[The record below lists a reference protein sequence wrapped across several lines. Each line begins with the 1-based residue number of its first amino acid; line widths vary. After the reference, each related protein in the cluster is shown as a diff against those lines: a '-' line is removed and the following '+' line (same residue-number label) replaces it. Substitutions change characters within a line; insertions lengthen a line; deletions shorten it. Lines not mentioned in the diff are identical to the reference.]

1 MNESTMDLS
10 TTALP
15 SKINSLTQSAVN
27 GNDHHSLSSMID
39 FSTSCG
45 SSMMDTLPQSTV
57 KEHLLNP
64 IHYSAMNHGR
74 PQEHVDLVNQMPR
87 NSAED
92 FHDSSWR
99 PSSVNRMSSNSS
111 SSSDLEY
118 LLLKS
123 EPDSSEYLLSF
134 QGPKSDKH
142 GLSSPLNAFKDELF
156 ASETEPDSS
165 SSIATDTDLTL
176 TSSATDWKGNALK
189 YPPCAVCT
197 GKSSGMHYGCFTC
210 EACKNFFRRYLLR
223 NSGFLCK
230 KNNNCPILNRSRGNC
245 SGCRL
250 QKCLEVGMAKEKS
263 KIGRY
268 THVQRT
274 ETIRKMNRL
283 EGKDDSLEMGE
294 PTPNENIKMEHF
306 CEEPAVKHESLLT
319 EDEIELI
326 KTLVESMDA
335 IQHFG
340 ERGST
345 PEGREAIISEHYD
358 RYQAKVKL
366 FGPLRAIP
374 KDEYFTLLKMHNI
387 DLDGRW
393 NLFKQE
399 ANNCSHI
406 VTRYCQFAYK
416 IPGFSELSMK
426 DQENLLKI
434 GHCDFFTILLHEGY
448 DKKRGIFLEMNG
460 VPAHIEEAAD
470 KIFSREI
477 VELQCEISTRWQG
490 LVLQKEE
497 KALLIAMALLCSD
510 RIDLEHPD
518 QVATYND
525 RLMELLLK
533 VMGTVHG
540 KDTQK
545 RFTKFIDILTF
556 SREASHAYFREYQQM
571 SNNEM
576 VTSAAP
582 KFPSLCPET
591 F

>member
-1 MNESTMDLS
+1 MDQSSTS
-10 TTALP
+10 VP
-15 SKINSLTQSAVN
+15 SKMNSLTQSALN
-27 GNDHHSLSSMID
+27 GNINHLLSSEID
-39 FSTSCG
+39 FSTSSG
-45 SSMMDTLPQSTV
+45 SSLMDPMPQSAV
-57 KEHLLNP
+57 KDRLSNP
-64 IHYSAMNHGR
+64 VNFSAVDDGR
-74 PQEHVDLVNQMPR
+74 QQGQLDISNQMR
-87 NSAED
+87 MNFTDD
-92 FHDSSWR
+92 FYDSSWQQ
-99 PSSVNRMSSNSS
+99 SAVLRMSSTSS

-118 LLLKS
+118 PLLKS
-123 EPDSSEYLLSF
+123 EPESSEYLFSF
-134 QGPKSDKH
+134 QDPKGEKQ

-156 ASETEPDSS
+156 ASETEPDSTS
-165 SSIATDTDLTL
+165 SVAKDTDLTL
-176 TSSATDWKGNALK
+176 ASPVTDWKGNALK
-189 YPPCAVCT
+189 YPPCAVCS
-197 GKSSGMHYGCFTC
+197 GKSSGMHYGCYTC

-274 ETIRKMNRL
+274 ETIREVNRL
-283 EGKDDSLEMGE
+283 EGKDDSSEMGE
-294 PTPNENIKMEHF
+294 PMPNEVIKMEHF
-306 CEEPAVKHESLLT
+306 SEKPVVKHENLLT
-319 EDEIELI
+319 EDEVELI

-345 PEGREAIISEHYD
+345 PEGREAIISEHYE

-416 IPGFSELSMK
+416 IPGFTELSMK

-434 GHCDFFTILLHEGY
+434 GHCDFFTILLHEGF

-470 KIFSREI
+470 KIFSRQI

-497 KALLIAMALLCSD
+497 KALLIAMALFCSD

-518 QVATYND
+518 QVATYHD

-533 VMGTVHG
+533 FMGTVHG
-540 KDTQK
+540 KDTQR

-582 KFPSLCPET
+582 EFPTLCPET